1 MLARGAFDF
10 HEIAGA
16 TIFRPKIGRLD
27 GRSARV
33 RTIIIGRTE
42 RVGSTLKIS
51 GVSDAMALPLPFL
64 LPFSKLRI
72 RGIPRVIALPLLF
85 PLPFPVLGI
94 IGVAFP
100 LPFQNLLALPFPIFR
115 ITGVLF
121 SLPFQHLFPVLRISG
136 VAFPPPF
143 PQRCPPPF
151 SVLRVRG
158 IAFPHSFPV
167 LLDRFTPAWRHIQSL
182 RGNASRP
189 HRQILCHVT
198 DFVKTWN
205 RSRYGSR
212 NSPRIRQQRC
222 PFEQEAAS
230 ARP

>member
-1 MLARGAFDF
+1 
-10 HEIAGA
+10 
-16 TIFRPKIGRLD
+16 
-27 GRSARV
+27 
-33 RTIIIGRTE
+33 
-42 RVGSTLKIS
+42 
-51 GVSDAMALPLPFL
+51 MALPLPFL

-85 PLPFPVLGI
+85 PLPFPIAWIISLAFPLPCQRLFPLPFPILRISGIAFSLPFQDLFPVLGI

-100 LPFQNLLALPFPIFR
+100 P
-115 ITGVLF
+115 T
-121 SLPFQHLFPVLRISG
+121 
-136 VAFPPPF
+136 F
-143 PQRCPPPF
+143 PQRSSPPF